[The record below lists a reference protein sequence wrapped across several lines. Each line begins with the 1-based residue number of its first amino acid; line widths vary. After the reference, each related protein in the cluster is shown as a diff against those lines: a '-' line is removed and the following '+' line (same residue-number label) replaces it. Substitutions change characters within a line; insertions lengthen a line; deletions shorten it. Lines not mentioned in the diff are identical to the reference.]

1 MIDIENYI
9 VNSISTSSSLN
20 SIQGVFVKSEYVKNV
35 SQFPCVL
42 ITEKSNTV
50 YTKTSDETI
59 ENHARLMYQIDIFSN
74 LEAGRKAQCK
84 QIAEIVDTIMSNMGF
99 TRIMLEP
106 IDNIEDAT
114 IFRMVAR
121 YEAIAS
127 KVINGINYIYRN

>member
-9 VNSISTSSSLN
+9 INSLSTGLQSV
-20 SIQGVFVKSEYVKNV
+20 QGVFVKSEYVKNIA
-35 SQFPCVL
+35 QFPCVL
-42 ITEKSNTV
+42 ISEKSNTV
-50 YTKTSDETI
+50 YQKTSDETI

-74 LEAGRKAQCK
+74 LIAGRKTQCK
-84 QIAEIVDTIMSNMGF
+84 QIASMVDNIMSNMGF

-114 IFRMVAR
+114 IYRMVAR

-127 KVINGINYIYRN
+127 KVIGGKNYIYRK